1 MFIRCIPAFVR
12 SLSLVARRYTA
23 VERAVLSSRS
33 TAVGG
38 FSRAPLRRR
47 KARRRFAVSFAALI
61 IWLNAPIH
69 CFDSEKLRRLVP
81 RAVREFRRNFLVKW
95 NRLLNEASL
104 ETKYLLKGD
113 ELNIYVISLKRLSQ
127 RAHETSLSLQAQGI
141 PWTVHEAFDGLG
153 EIDAELVSKYAGAK
167 KRKRMSSTFH
177 LEQDIL
183 VHLKDKYVRSE
194 LIPNRLRE
202 SLHERLRFGCFM
214 SHVSIWQE
222 LQRQRLPFAVVLE
235 DDALV
240 VANFSNEVKL
250 RLQRLPKDWDL
261 LYLGGCYQR
270 FGERYDVGLLQS
282 RGGLCTYGYVITAK
296 GARHLLQRA
305 VLHSEKPIDHVLDD
319 ETLRGRVIAF
329 HAEPPLVFVERTKRS
344 TLAYE
349 SHSAKFSR
357 CATFLHVQL
366 YVPLIL
372 FCAYVAARVVNLG

>member
-1 MFIRCIPAFVR
+1 MF
-12 SLSLVARRYTA
+12 
-23 VERAVLSSRS
+23 
-33 TAVGG
+33 
-38 FSRAPLRRR
+38 
-47 KARRRFAVSFAALI
+47 
-61 IWLNAPIH
+61 
-69 CFDSEKLRRLVP
+69 
-81 RAVREFRRNFLVKW
+81 
-95 NRLLNEASL
+95 
-104 ETKYLLKGD
+104 
-113 ELNIYVISLKRLSQ
+113 ISLKRLSQ
-127 RAHETSLSLQAQGI
+127 RAPQTSLSLQAQGI

-222 LQRQRLPFAVVLE
+222 LQRRRLPLLLFLKMM
-235 DDALV
+235 LWLLRT
-240 VANFSNEVKL
+240 FQTKVKL

-296 GARHLLQRA
+296 GAAPTSAQA

-319 ETLRGRVIAF
+319 ETLRAGSSHFTLNPHLCLSNAQKGALSHTKVILQNLAVVQRFCMSSYTF
-329 HAEPPLVFVERTKRS
+329 H
-344 TLAYE
+344 
-349 SHSAKFSR
+349 
-357 CATFLHVQL
+357 
-366 YVPLIL
+366 
-372 FCAYVAARVVNLG
+372 